1 MVSEGLGQMEKAK
14 SLFEQAWN
22 EAYTDFEKFIAAHFV
37 ARHQQDTIG
46 KLKWDKTALEWVLK
60 INQESVKASYPS
72 LYLNIGKCYEDLK
85 AFSQAEW
92 YYEQAYAH
100 LDYLPDDGYGN
111 MIRSGV
117 LAGLERIEKQ
127 LQ

>member
-22 EAYTDFEKFIAAHFV
+22 EAYTDIEKFVAAHFV
-37 ARHQQDTIG
+37 ARHQQDTVG
-46 KLKWDKTALEWVLK
+46 KLKWDETALEWALK
-60 INQESVKASYPS
+60 IGHESVNASYPS
-72 LYLNIGKCYEDLK
+72 LYLNIGKCHEDLK
-85 AFSQAEW
+85 AFNRAEW
-92 YYEQAYAH
+92 YYEQAHAH
-100 LDYLPDDGYGN
+100 LDFLPDDGYGN

-117 LAGLERIEKQ
+117 LAGLGRIKKQ